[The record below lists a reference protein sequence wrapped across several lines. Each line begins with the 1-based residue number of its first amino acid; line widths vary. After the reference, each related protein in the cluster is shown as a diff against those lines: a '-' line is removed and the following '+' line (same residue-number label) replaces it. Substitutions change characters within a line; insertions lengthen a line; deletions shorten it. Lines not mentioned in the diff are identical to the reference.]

1 MIVNA
6 DGAASLSAQDPT
18 HDVDDLIGP
27 GDYFGTTCE
36 QSGCVWHFD
45 GRRAYRIGVANPD
58 HRSAV
63 ELAGSETLRDALK
76 RVPMFETRDF
86 VLHKMALPPGQF
98 YNRMARPSDQ
108 HPFEAPG
115 SLPDVFRH
123 GEELIST
130 LNQLRSLVGMLDQIF
145 QAVHPSL
152 ENMGTYGAAI
162 RNLLILACTECE
174 AQWRAVIFAN
184 GISAKRPTTNH
195 YVKLT
200 SAMRLMDYKV
210 RLTHFPAL
218 GVLSP
223 FAGWD
228 ASSPTE
234 SLAWYDNYN
243 AAKHDREGAFHRAS
257 IAAAAN
263 AVAAIWIMVA
273 AQYGEYGLRKFDDL
287 RRYFAITIGPRWRY
301 SEVYTQA
308 YQINGAAIEP
318 VKYPF

>member
-1 MIVNA
+1 M
-6 DGAASLSAQDPT
+6 SARDPV
-18 HDVDDLIGP
+18 HEVDDLIEP
-27 GDYFGTTCE
+27 GDYFGTTYE
-36 QSGCVWHFD
+36 QSGCVWYLD
-45 GRRAYRIGVANPD
+45 RRRAYRIGVANPD

-63 ELAGSETLRDALK
+63 ELAASETLRDALK
-76 RVPMFETRDF
+76 RVPMFEKCDF
-86 VLHKMALPPGQF
+86 VLHKMLLSPGQF
-98 YNRMARPSDQ
+98 FSRMARPSDQ
-108 HPFEAPG
+108 HPYEAPG
-115 SLPDVFRH
+115 SLPDVVRH
-123 GEELIST
+123 GEELIAT

-145 QAVHPSL
+145 QAVHPSP
-152 ENMGTYGAAI
+152 ENMATYGAAI

-174 AQWRAVIFAN
+174 AQWRAVVFAN
-184 GISAKRPTTNH
+184 DLAPERPTTNH
-195 YVKLT
+195 YVKLAN
-200 SAMRLMDYKV
+200 AMRLTDYKV

-234 SLAWYDNYN
+234 SLVWYESYN
-243 AAKHDREGAFHRAS
+243 AAKHDREGAFRRSS

-273 AQYGEYGLRKFDDL
+273 AQYGEHGLRKFEDL
-287 RRYFAITIGPRWRY
+287 RRYFAITVGPRWRY
-301 SEVYTQA
+301 SDVYTQP